1 LQRIWNAPGRIWI
14 NEDFRVNATTRLGL
28 LGLAVTLS
36 ACSVLENDKIDYKSA
51 TKGATLEVPPDLTQ
65 LSRDTRYT
73 VPGGVVSAAAF
84 EAGQAQQP
92 RGAASAAPKS
102 IGDVRIER
110 DGNQRWLVV
119 DRPADQ
125 LWDPVRDFWIENGFV
140 YVLEQP
146 KLGLLETDW
155 AENRAKL
162 PQDIIRST
170 IGKVF
175 DSLYSTG
182 ERDKFRTR
190 LERNASGGTEI
201 YISHRGM
208 VEVYT
213 NTQKDNTVWQPRPA
227 DPELETEFLRRLMV
241 KLGVSEEQSKAA
253 AAAPVPSAPSARM
266 ATVDN
271 VPVVQLDEGFDRA
284 WRRVG
289 VSLDRTGFTVEDR
302 DRSQGV
308 YFVRYVAPTEK
319 KEQGFFSKLFSRSPD
334 AVPPLKYRIVVRSEG
349 NRSTVSVLNTAFAIW
364 PAAAPATP
372 RWLKGAAA
380 RIPGACSWIAGW
392 ASGNCNGAWRL
403 RVRPRRSWMPSSSRM
418 SIPIMWAAC

>member
-1 LQRIWNAPGRIWI
+1 MNPSTRI
-14 NEDFRVNATTRLGL
+14 GL
-28 LGLAVTLS
+28 IGLALSLS

-84 EAGQAQQP
+84 EAGRAQQP
-92 RGAASAAPKS
+92 SHATGAAPKA

-119 DRPADQ
+119 ARPADQ
-125 LWDPVRDFWIENGFV
+125 LWEPVRDFWLESGFV
-140 YVLEQP
+140 YTLENRD
-146 KLGLLETDW
+146 LGLLETDW

-190 LERNASGGTEI
+190 LERRADGGTEI
-201 YISHRGM
+201 YVSHRGM
-208 VEVYT
+208 IEVFS
-213 NTQKDNTVWQPRPA
+213 NSQKDQTVWQPRPA
-227 DPELETEFLRRLMV
+227 DPELETEFLRRMMV
-241 KLGVSEEQSKAA
+241 KLGVSEEQSRAA
-253 AAAPVPSAPSARM
+253 AAAPVPVAPSARITQVGG
-266 ATVDN
+266 A
-271 VPVVQLDEGFDRA
+271 PAVQIAEPFDRA

-289 VSLDRTGFTVEDR
+289 VALDRTGFTVEDR

-308 YFVRYVAPTEK
+308 YFVRYVEPNADKQDK
-319 KEQGFFSKLFSRSPD
+319 KGFFGKLFSRGKD
-334 AVPPLKYRIVVRSEG
+334 AAPPVKYRIVVRSEG
-349 NRSTVSVLNTAFAIW
+349 ELSTVSVLNAAGAPESSATAERIVRVIADD
-364 PAAAPATP
+364 
-372 RWLKGAAA
+372 LK
-380 RIPGACSWIAGW
+380 
-392 ASGNCNGAWRL
+392 
-403 RVRPRRSWMPSSSRM
+403 
-418 SIPIMWAAC
+418 

>member
-1 LQRIWNAPGRIWI
+1 M
-14 NEDFRVNATTRLGL
+14 NATTRLGL
-28 LGLAVTLS
+28 LGLVVTLS

-349 NRSTVSVLNTAFAIW
+349 NRSTVSVLN
-364 PAAAPATP
+364 AAGAPETSANAQ
-372 RWLKGAAA
+372 RIVRVLADDLK
-380 RIPGACSWIAGW
+380 
-392 ASGNCNGAWRL
+392 
-403 RVRPRRSWMPSSSRM
+403 
-418 SIPIMWAAC
+418 